1 MLLAVA
7 VTGGGVVA
15 VPVHAQ
21 DPEDLAPLSP
31 TPQGDGGSSS
41 PSGIGSS
48 SPPGGGAR
56 LPQTGSDARLLA
68 LAGLALVLAGIGGRL
83 RTIPER
89 F

>member
-7 VTGGGVVA
+7 VAGGGLVA
-15 VPVHAQ
+15 APVHAQ

-31 TPQGDGGSSS
+31 TPQGDGGSNGGSNG
-41 PSGIGSS
+41 SGTAA
-48 SPPGGGAR
+48 PRAGAR

-68 LAGLALVLAGIGGRL
+68 LTGAALLLAGIGGRL

>member
-7 VTGGGVVA
+7 VAGGGIVA
-15 VPVHAQ
+15 APVRAQ

-31 TPQGDGGSSS
+31 TPQGDGTTSPGSGTGTSRD
-41 PSGIGSS
+41 
-48 SPPGGGAR
+48 GAR

-68 LAGLALVLAGIGGRL
+68 LTGFALLLAGIGGRM